1 MDLFLVKLTWL
12 LWGAVIGWFAGPI
25 WIAAKKIIQ
34 EAKQAQKEWQK

>member
-12 LWGAVIGWFAGPI
+12 LWGAVIGWFAHPI

-34 EAKQAQKEWQK
+34 QAKQAKKEWQK